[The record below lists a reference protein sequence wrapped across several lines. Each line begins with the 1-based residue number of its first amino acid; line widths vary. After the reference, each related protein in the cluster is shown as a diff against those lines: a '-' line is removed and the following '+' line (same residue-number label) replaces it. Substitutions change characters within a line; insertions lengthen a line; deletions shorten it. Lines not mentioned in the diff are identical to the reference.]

1 MSINQGWSDG
11 VLALPTNPPSHLE
24 AVPSPGNFVSIL
36 GTTEEHGILE
46 MQRPFPNLQQ
56 GTTMLFSIIKA
67 SGKVI
72 FVSGDRYGY
81 VELMCMSFMSV
92 AFILWR
98 QQVF

>member
-1 MSINQGWSDG
+1 MKWRASEKRT
-11 VLALPTNPPSHLE
+11 ALPLPQLQLE
-24 AVPSPGNFVSIL
+24 IKKGDRKN
-36 GTTEEHGILE
+36 EEHGILE

-92 AFILWR
+92 AFILWQ

>member
-1 MSINQGWSDG
+1 M
-11 VLALPTNPPSHLE
+11 
-24 AVPSPGNFVSIL
+24 
-36 GTTEEHGILE
+36 TEEHGILE

-67 SGKVI
+67 SRKVI

-92 AFILWR
+92 PFILWQ
-98 QQVF
+98 QQVCFKKGIFAIFQKSGA